1 MKFKPCLLLQKRA
14 LENECGIPGNPLKI
28 SWLDGFSSS
37 TDANSETISEHSNP
51 TRSCSD
57 GAAVDSKVALW
68 SKIFY
73 WGIKWNSTYLLI
85 FLGLLTCVFS
95 ALVHLIF
102 VTDHSR
108 SYTSYYFLF
117 SYQLP
122 EPSFSSDSTISD
134 KDYESVVL
142 MKLRQFEERKRLI
155 KQMQEDDEQWSR
167 LAALYETILLS
178 RVEPIVMQ
186 LVSPYWQ
193 LPLESFSVILGGLTR
208 PAVQLFKVNKEAET
222 TLILSS

>member
-1 MKFKPCLLLQKRA
+1 MGMKFKPCLLLQKRA
-14 LENECGIPGNPLKI
+14 RENECGIPGNPLKI

-102 VTDHSR
+102 VTDHKDKKL
-108 SYTSYYFLF
+108 YLILF
-117 SYQLP
+117 
-122 EPSFSSDSTISD
+122 F
-134 KDYESVVL
+134 V
-142 MKLRQFEERKRLI
+142 
-155 KQMQEDDEQWSR
+155 
-167 LAALYETILLS
+167 LLS
-178 RVEPIVMQ
+178 ASRAIIFIRQYHLWQRLWKCCVDET
-186 LVSPYWQ
+186 SPVW
-193 LPLESFSVILGGLTR
+193 G
-208 PAVQLFKVNKEAET
+208 KKT
-222 TLILSS
+222 TN